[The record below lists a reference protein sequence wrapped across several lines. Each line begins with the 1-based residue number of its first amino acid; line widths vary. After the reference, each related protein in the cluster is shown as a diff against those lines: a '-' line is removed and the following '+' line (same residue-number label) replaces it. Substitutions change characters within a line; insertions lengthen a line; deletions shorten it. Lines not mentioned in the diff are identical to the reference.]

1 MRFFIFLLIF
11 PSLLYSQKKA
21 PKCDAMDGLAINYF
35 DEVPEAYTGAVKV
48 CYQTGE
54 LSAHLTL
61 KKGLSDG
68 VSRQWHKNGV
78 LRLEENFIE
87 GVIVGTSKSWYPSGE
102 KEAQTSFVSGKAV
115 GLSKL

>member
-54 LSAHLTL
+54 LSAHLTP
-61 KKGLSDG
+61 
-68 VSRQWHKNGV
+68 VSYTHLTLPTTPYV
-78 LRLEENFIE
+78 
-87 GVIVGTSKSWYPSGE
+87 
-102 KEAQTSFVSGKAV
+102 
-115 GLSKL
+115 